1 MANGMASLYVG
12 ASGLKSAQTA
22 LNTTAHN
29 LANINTE
36 GYTRQQIA
44 FKDTYYVKIGGSY
57 ASPITSTYGLGVG
70 VSEIRR
76 IRDEFIDA
84 AYRQENGRLG
94 YYSSQYKAIEEVED
108 QFGEMQGVTYQEFLT
123 NLYNSINEL
132 SKEPSSTVKRSSLI
146 QSASAF
152 LTRSDAVYQGLK
164 DYQTTLNVNVS
175 NMVKKI
181 NSIGN
186 EIYDLNQKIAKIESA
201 GIESA
206 NDYRDQRDVLLD
218 ELSGYISI
226 SYYEVEN
233 GEVYVSAENVP
244 FVTKSSVF
252 EMTFRTYDDS
262 ELLVPVWKS
271 TGSDVYPENELYSAS
286 ITSDKGELKGLLL
299 ARGSVNVDYTDI
311 PVKPDKSD
319 YDLTTD
325 EGQRQ
330 YDFDYAEY
338 EQKQEYYNKYI
349 EPSVILCAIAGL
361 DKLVNGIVERL
372 NEVLCPEKV
381 MVTTDALLDADGN
394 EIMPNTYSYTSAEA
408 VLYDKN
414 GNEVQGFD
422 NGDGTYSYE
431 TKEKLYTDED
441 GVNEAQV
448 ASYNY
453 TILDMDKTDYGMDA
467 DKTVGG
473 ELFSRQNTERY
484 VVIQGADGS
493 DIYVHNNQNERGD
506 RSEYKLGNLIMNS
519 EVSQDVSKIPLTTY
533 EGKEDMSRGQELV
546 DAWNNDFASLN
557 PEMYAVGNFN
567 TFYNNFIGEFA
578 TTGKVLDNY
587 VNHQQTMVDGYN
599 DQRLQTEGVSSDEEL
614 EKLIKYQQAYNA
626 SSRYINV
633 ISEMLEH
640 LVTSLGSL

>member
-372 NEVLCPEKV
+372 NEVLCPEKE

>member
-372 NEVLCPEKV
+372 NEVLCPEKE

-394 EIMPNTYSYTSAEA
+394 EIMPNTYSYTVAEA